1 MASIRSLLF
10 LRRFF
15 FSHLSRRH
23 VLFFL
28 EKKNKIVHTVKHA
41 YSELGKYENS
51 DITSES
57 RTFGWFQYKN
67 YMDEFYKKMYFHGIL
82 DFYKHEI
89 IFEKTKIG
97 IVLLVKKYLKIYISG
112 VHKKSLSLI
121 QNSVTS
127 IRRKVVAQGGG
138 QKIN

>member
-1 MASIRSLLF
+1 
-10 LRRFF
+10 
-15 FSHLSRRH
+15 
-23 VLFFL
+23 
-28 EKKNKIVHTVKHA
+28 
-41 YSELGKYENS
+41 
-51 DITSES
+51 
-57 RTFGWFQYKN
+57 
-67 YMDEFYKKMYFHGIL
+67 MDEFYKKMYFHGIL

-138 QKIN
+138 SKNQLKST